1 MEVLVK
7 IWPVQDA
14 KAKFSEL
21 LKTCKAEGP
30 QMVSNRGVV
39 EAVLLPLAEWERMKG
54 ERKLTLK
61 DWLLMEDGPRDLYIP
76 PRGRSK
82 RRAPPEL

>member
-1 MEVLVK
+1 MK

-21 LKTCKAEGP
+21 VKTCKAEGP

-39 EAVLLPLAEWERMKG
+39 EVVVVPVEQWEKLKSERPL
-54 ERKLTLK
+54 TIK
-61 DWLLMEDGPRDLYIP
+61 DWLLMEGGPRDLYIP
-76 PRGRSK
+76 PRGRAK

>member
-1 MEVLVK
+1 MK

-14 KAKFSEL
+14 KARFSEL

-39 EAVLLPLAEWERMKG
+39 EVVMVPVAEWE
-54 ERKLTLK
+54 KLKSARPLTIK
-61 DWLLMEDGPRDLYIP
+61 DWLLMDSPRFDLEIP
-76 PRGRSK
+76 PRGRA
-82 RRAPPEL
+82 RRRRPVEF

>member
-1 MEVLVK
+1 MK

-30 QMVSNRGVV
+30 QLVSNRGVV
-39 EAVLLPLAEWERMKG
+39 EAVLVPVEQWEKLKSARPL
-54 ERKLTLK
+54 TIK
-61 DWLLMEDGPRDLYIP
+61 DWLLMEGGPRDLYIP
-76 PRGRSK
+76 PRGRAK